1 MRWRILSAL
10 IGWPAVGVAL
20 VYLPERAFGLLA
32 AAAIIVALFE
42 YLRLLVFP
50 HSRLTGWLALVT
62 GVIQILPFLINSPP
76 STLIILITASLI
88 LFAVSVIARSSLA
101 ENLLA
106 SAFAVAGLVY
116 VVIPLGFM
124 ILIRYL
130 PRGIYLLGFLF
141 LVTWARDL
149 GAFLTGR
156 TIGSQNSHVISA
168 SISPRKT
175 YEGAAGGVVAST
187 IVALLTRDW
196 LGHEVPLTYVLLL
209 GMLIGIIGQVGDLVE
224 SLMKRVSQVA
234 DSSTLIPGQGG
245 LLDTLDS
252 FIYTA
257 PLLYF
262 LLQ

>member
-10 IGWPAVGVAL
+10 VGWPALGVAL
-20 VYLPERAFGLLA
+20 VYLPARAFGLLA
-32 AAAIIVALFE
+32 AAAITVALFE

-50 HSRLTGWLALVT
+50 RSRLTGWLALVT
-62 GVIQILPFLINSPP
+62 GVVQILPFLTNSLT
-76 STLIILITASLI
+76 SVLIIFITASLI

-106 SAFAVAGLVY
+106 SAFSVAGLIY
-116 VVIPLGFM
+116 VVVPLGFM
-124 ILIRYL
+124 ILLRYL

-149 GAFLTGR
+149 GAFLAGR
-156 TIGSQNSHVISA
+156 TIGLRHSHVISA

-175 YEGAAGGVVAST
+175 YEGAAGGIVAST

-196 LGHEVPLTYVLLL
+196 LGHEIPLTYVLLL
-209 GMLIGIIGQVGDLVE
+209 GMSIGIIGQIGDLVE
-224 SLMKRVSQVA
+224 SLIKRVSNVA

-257 PLLYF
+257 PLVYLV
-262 LLQ
+262 LQ

>member
-1 MRWRILSAL
+1 MSAL
-10 IGWPAVGVAL
+10 IGWPAIGAAL
-20 VYLPERAFGLLA
+20 VYLPERVFGLLA

-50 HSRLTGWLALVT
+50 RSRLTSWLALVT
-62 GVIQILPFLINSPP
+62 GVVQILPFLINSLP

-88 LFAVSVIARSSLA
+88 LFAVSVIARSSHA

-116 VVIPLGFM
+116 VVIPLGFI

-156 TIGSQNSHVISA
+156 AIGSQNSHVIST